1 MRLLFLIFLLMSHLN
16 SYASV
21 VKDSNICVEVNQL
34 DKLQNI
40 QGRLSSFIFGVK
52 RNESEIAWI
61 AKVQNKLLNGK
72 MSKGFYLD
80 SLSCILT
87 LKKTNSRFKEDK
99 NLDVVQVDLFFGYA
113 NSIKKR
119 FDVTADKSDI
129 YYFLF
134 DNIYT
139 DDYILSYSVIRA
151 LGVFSTPRSADTLFQ
166 YALDKNNRLTNRK
179 LAMNSLGYIGSN
191 YSKKKLEEAKKI
203 LSARSG
209 KDNIL
214 K

>member
-99 NLDVVQVDLFFGYA
+99 NLDVVQVDLL
-113 NSIKKR
+113 
-119 FDVTADKSDI
+119 VT
-129 YYFLF
+129 
-134 DNIYT
+134 
-139 DDYILSYSVIRA
+139 
-151 LGVFSTPRSADTLFQ
+151 
-166 YALDKNNRLTNRK
+166 
-179 LAMNSLGYIGSN
+179 
-191 YSKKKLEEAKKI
+191 
-203 LSARSG
+203 
-209 KDNIL
+209 
-214 K
+214 

>member
-1 MRLLFLIFLLMSHLN
+1 MSHLN
-16 SYASV
+16 SYASAE
-21 VKDSNICVEVNQL
+21 KDSNICVELNQL
-34 DKLQNI
+34 EKLQNI
-40 QGRLSSFIFGVK
+40 QGSLSSFIFGVK

-72 MSKGFYLD
+72 ISKAFYLD
-80 SLSCILT
+80 SLACISS
-87 LKKTNSRFKEDK
+87 LKKTNPRFKEDR

-113 NSIKKR
+113 NSLKKR
-119 FDVTADKSDI
+119 FDINAEKYDV

-134 DNIYT
+134 ENIYT

-151 LGVFSTPRSADTLFQ
+151 LGVFSTPKSVDTLFQ

-179 LAMNSLGYIGSN
+179 LAMNSLDFIGSH
-191 YSKKKLEEAKKI
+191 YSIKKLEEAKEI

-209 KDNIL
+209 KGNANIL